1 MTRLHVVPDGDR
13 WAVKLEGSD
22 SPQSTHGTQ
31 AEAEKAAK
39 STSGVTEV
47 IIHGRDGKI
56 RDSDTMD
63 RAHEGPGRDK
73 VH

>member
-1 MTRLHVVPDGDR
+1 MTRLHVVPDGDQ
-13 WAVKLEGSD
+13 WAVKPEGSD
-22 SPQSTHGTQ
+22 SPQSAHSTQ

-47 IIHGRDGKI
+47 VIHGPDGKI